1 MIKKL
6 IKEINEEIN
15 GLSDNVGTVQ
25 DQFDGAEIDGT
36 DAIIPEPTPVQG
48 ESNATEML
56 AAKTKISRAFDVL
69 KDAFNDFQDQIVDS
83 IELSGDND
91 ILQAVDALNNSVTS
105 LQQAI
110 TPATAQ
116 SPAQPLA
123 MDYQGF
129 DAEIPP
135 ETDED
140 GLDIP
145 EDDFDFESED
155 EESED
160 EDENGLG
167 EDELEK
173 NFDDA
178 AQVDTGDDELDK
190 EIEDELED

>member
-1 MIKKL
+1 M
-6 IKEINEEIN
+6 
-15 GLSDNVGTVQ
+15 
-25 DQFDGAEIDGT
+25 
-36 DAIIPEPTPVQG
+36 G
-48 ESNATEML
+48 ETTTKSKSFSL
-56 AAKTKISRAFDVL
+56 AISRAFDVL

-140 GLDIP
+140 SLDIP

-178 AQVDTGDDELDK
+178 AQVDTGDEDLDK